1 MPSTLLNSMIVL
13 KWIQKGVSMIQP
25 YRGIWPKLGKNVY
38 IAPTAAVIGDVTLGD
53 DVSVWPSAVIR
64 GDMAPIVI
72 GDRTNIQDGAVIHT
86 DTHSP
91 TTIGHD
97 VTIGHLAHIH
107 GATIES
113 ECLIG
118 STSTVLD
125 LAIVETHAMV
135 AAGALVTPRMR
146 IPSGQL
152 VAGIPASIKRPLKPE
167 EIAHIVTNA
176 QEYLVLKSGY
186 LPPLDEQ

>member
-1 MPSTLLNSMIVL
+1 
-13 KWIQKGVSMIQP
+13 MIQP
-25 YRGIWPKLGKNVY
+25 YRGKWPKLGKNVY
-38 IAPTAAVIGDVTLGD
+38 IAPTASVIGDVTLGD
-53 DVSVWPSAVIR
+53 DVSVWPSAVLR
-64 GDMAPIVI
+64 GDMAPIVV

-91 TTIGHD
+91 TTIGAD
-97 VTIGHLAHIH
+97 VTIGHLAHVH

-125 LAIVETHAMV
+125 LAVIETHAMV
-135 AAGALVTPRMR
+135 AAGALVTPRTR

-152 VAGIPASIKRPLKPE
+152 VAGIPALVKRPLRPE
-167 EIAHIVTNA
+167 EIAHIALNA
-176 QEYLVLKSGY
+176 QEYLHLKAGY
-186 LPPLDEQ
+186 LPQVDE